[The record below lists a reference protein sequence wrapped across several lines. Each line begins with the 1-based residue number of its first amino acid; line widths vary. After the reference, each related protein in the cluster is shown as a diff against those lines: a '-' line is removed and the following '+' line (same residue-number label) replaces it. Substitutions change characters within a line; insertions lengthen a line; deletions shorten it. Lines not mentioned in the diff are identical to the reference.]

1 MKATSSKSVGLRWLA
16 VIIAVVIG
24 VALAAWWRNQNPPT
38 EVPIQDGKTIDFSS
52 GRAEVRDEAADRAA
66 IEKAKREMDE
76 ATADITFAP
85 TKPKE
90 TDATNP

>member
-1 MKATSSKSVGLRWLA
+1 MKAPSSKSAGLRWLA
-16 VIIAVVIG
+16 ALIAVAVG
-24 VALAAWWRNQNPPT
+24 VALAAWWRTQSAPAA
-38 EVPIQDGKTIDFSS
+38 VPIRDGMTIDFSS

-76 ATADITFAP
+76 ATAGITFAP

-90 TDATNP
+90 TDAPNP

>member
-1 MKATSSKSVGLRWLA
+1 MKASSSKSAGLRWLA
-16 VIIAVVIG
+16 ALIAVTIG
-24 VALAAWWRNQNPPT
+24 VVLAAWWRNDKPPA

-66 IEKAKREMDE
+66 IEKAKREIDE
-76 ATADITFAP
+76 ATTDITFAP

-90 TDATNP
+90 TGAANP